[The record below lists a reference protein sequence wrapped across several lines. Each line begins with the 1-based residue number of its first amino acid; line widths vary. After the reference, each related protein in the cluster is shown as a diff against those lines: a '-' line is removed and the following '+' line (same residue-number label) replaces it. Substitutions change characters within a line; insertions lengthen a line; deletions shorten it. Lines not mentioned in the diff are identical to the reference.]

1 MAYLYL
7 VRKREEREMVV
18 WMAVLGVALM
28 VGSSVMQG
36 RLVLKL
42 AKAK

>member
-1 MAYLYL
+1 MA
-7 VRKREEREMVV
+7 V
-18 WMAVLGVALM
+18 WMVMALGVALM